1 MRECKITII
10 SSSPYRDN
18 TQKLTNNSVGILFKI
33 DVDKMVG
40 ND

>member
-18 TQKLTNNSVGILFKI
+18 TKKLTNNSVGIIF
-33 DVDKMVG
+33 KMVVLKMVEK
-40 ND
+40 